1 MASEGTK
8 KYFWLKLK
16 KDFFD
21 QHQIKVLKSMRNG
34 RIYALIYIELM
45 LESVSH
51 EGKLRLSDKLP
62 YDENT
67 LSAVIGEDKKMLS
80 NALNV
85 LLDLGLVEQWSDGT
99 YYIKEVEK
107 LIGCETKEALR
118 KRDYREKTKGTLL
131 GQCPTQDGTN
141 LGQSHPES
149 RVKSLES
156 RDKSLDYL
164 SSSSKNLKS
173 IWGNIL
179 SDASKLDEA
188 EEEMKKAIFAT
199 GIYPSIEKYEEIFNH
214 VVSDNISNI
223 PAYITKAL
231 KNSGGN
237 K

>member
-131 GQCPTQDGTN
+131 GQCPTSDGTN

-149 RVKSLES
+149 RDKRLEI
-156 RDKSLDYL
+156 RDKRLDIL
-164 SSSSKNLKS
+164 SSFSSKIKS
-173 IWGNIL
+173 SWSNIGE
-179 SDASKLDEA
+179 DMEKLEYVED
-188 EEEMKKAIFAT
+188 EMKKGVSST
-199 GIYPSIEKYEEIFNH
+199 GIIPDYEKYEEIFNH
-214 VVSDNISNI
+214 LLLDKISN
-223 PAYITKAL
+223 PQAYIAKSL
-231 KNSGGN
+231 KNSGGT

>member
-21 QHQIKVLKSMRNG
+21 QHQIKVLKSMKNG

-51 EGKLRLSDKLP
+51 SGELRFSDDLS
-62 YDENT
+62 YDMNT

-80 NALNV
+80 NALDV
-85 LLDLGLVEQWSDGT
+85 LEKLGLVEHLSNGT

-141 LGQSHPES
+141 LGQCHPES

-156 RDKSLDYL
+156 REKSLEYL
-164 SSSSKNLKS
+164 SSSSKKLKS
-173 IWGNIL
+173 TWGNIL
-179 SDASKLDEA
+179 ADTSKLDET

-214 VVSDNISNI
+214 VVSDNISNV
-223 PAYITKAL
+223 PAYITKSL
-231 KNSGGN
+231 KNSGG